1 MKKFFIYMA
10 SAAFMFAACNQ
21 AEIEA
26 PVEDNNTNIEDVM
39 PVETET
45 ITVDLNPMTKTS
57 LDGMNTVWSAGDE
70 VSVTVA
76 GKNIGNLKLVGGST
90 FSGEVEAGH
99 NGDAILNYPA
109 GVTAVPTEQKAVE
122 NSFAN
127 GAALLEGTTTMDA
140 LRNGKGASLQNK
152 TALLKFKSA
161 RSGNVAF
168 TVGTE
173 TYTVTECEAN
183 KEYYASIAPAAE
195 ALLSYTLSGNAGTKS
210 VTTSFEA
217 GKIYSLGTLTEEF
230 VPQEGYVYL
239 IPNDNWKSD
248 NARFAAYFFSQTWVS
263 MTLVEGQV
271 NVYQSAIP
279 EGEKGGM
286 LFCRMNPNNEENRW
300 NGDNEENAPVWNQTI
315 DLSLTDGCIYTMNE
329 GSWDTGTWS
338 GNPAV
343 EKPVLPEVDAT
354 RYGLVGTFQG
364 WEPSNPLTMTNAS
377 GNWLISETIEM
388 YKDDAFKFVL
398 DKSWDVN
405 YGTSSAT
412 TLEDDKETSVVENG
426 QNMAVSKNG
435 KYNLYFDPNAML
447 VKAVCIEEFTD
458 LTVTITID
466 NEANWSPLTITL
478 KEGGNVIVD
487 KATVTDGQYVIDAN
501 YIGSTLV
508 CQFHSGNK
516 ASKEE
521 ELTITKNGA
530 KATVESAEEEKPKL
544 YLTPNTNWENDNA
557 RFAAYFFG
565 NGEKWVSMTDP
576 DKDGVYEV
584 EIPTGY
590 PNVIFCR
597 MNPNASANNWNNKW
611 NQTADLVIPTN
622 GNNHYTVKAGTWD
635 KGGGTWSTK

>member
-286 LFCRMNPNNEENRW
+286 LFCRMNPNNTENRW
-300 NGDNEENAPVWNQTI
+300 NVDNEANAPVWNQTI
-315 DLSLTDGCIYTMNE
+315 DLSLTDGCVYTMNE
-329 GSWDTGTWS
+329 GSWDTGTWT

-343 EKPVLPEVDAT
+343 EKPVLPEVAPGVDSDWA
-354 RYGLVGTFQG
+354 LAGTFNAWGNKIFKTTSTSGLFVIENLALDSGDEIKVKVVANWNTSYGGGIVNLKQNC
-364 WEPSNPLTMTNAS
+364 WMKVYSNGANIPVSAKGT
-377 GNWLISETIEM
+377 
-388 YKDDAFKFVL
+388 Y
-398 DKSWDVN
+398 DV
-405 YGTSSAT
+405 
-412 TLEDDKETSVVENG
+412 
-426 QNMAVSKNG
+426 
-435 KYNLYFDPNAML
+435 YFDQLN
-447 VKAVCIEEFTD
+447 T
-458 LTVTITID
+458 
-466 NEANWSPLTITL
+466 
-478 KEGGNVIVD
+478 
-487 KATVTDGQYVIDAN
+487 
-501 YIGSTLV
+501 
-508 CQFHSGNK
+508 
-516 ASKEE
+516 
-521 ELTITKNGA
+521 
-530 KATVESAEEEKPKL
+530 KL
-544 YLTPNTNWENDNA
+544 YLM
-557 RFAAYFFG
+557 AA
-565 NGEKWVSMTDP
+565 
-576 DKDGVYEV
+576 GVDY
-584 EIPTGY
+584 
-590 PNVIFCR
+590 
-597 MNPNASANNWNNKW
+597 ASAVEQTSNGPAPTTPSEWYIVGNFNGWNPADSNYRMSDDGTYYIYDNFTAASGCELKFAPGKW
-611 NQTADLVIPTN
+611 SNDRGASSFKVGSWVNTSTS
-622 GNNHYTVKAGTWD
+622 GNNNIKVTAGTYKIYLKKD
-635 KGGGTWSTK
+635 LSQYKFEKK